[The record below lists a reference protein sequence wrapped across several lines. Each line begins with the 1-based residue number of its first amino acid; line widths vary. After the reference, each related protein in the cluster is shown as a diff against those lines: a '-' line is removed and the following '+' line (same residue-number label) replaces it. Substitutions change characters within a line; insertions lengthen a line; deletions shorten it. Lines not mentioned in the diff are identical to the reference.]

1 MRHLV
6 RTEIGLV
13 LVFAVGLLVAYV
25 GLALSISGVTGRDRF
40 VGVLVLILALWVMVS
55 APVFH
60 DRVHRERGEES
71 HALWGRHD
79 RRKPPWWPA
88 R

>member
-6 RTEIGLV
+6 RTEIGV
-13 LVFAVGLLVAYV
+13 VVAIAVGLVVVYV
-25 GLALSISGVTGRDRF
+25 GLAIFISGKDRF
-40 VGVLVLILALWVMVS
+40 AGAVVLVLGLWLMVS
-55 APVFH
+55 APIVH

-71 HALWGRHD
+71 HAVWGRGD

>member
-1 MRHLV
+1 VRYLV
-6 RTEIGLV
+6 TTEIGFV
-13 LVFAVGLLVAYV
+13 VAFAVGLVIAYI
-25 GLALSISGVTGRDRF
+25 GIAMFISGRHQF
-40 VGVLVLILALWVMVS
+40 AGVLVLGLGLWLMLYAPIL
-55 APVFH
+55 H

-71 HALWGRHD
+71 HALWGRGD

>member
-13 LVFAVGLLVAYV
+13 VAIAVGLVVAYV
-25 GLALSISGVTGRDRF
+25 GFAVFISGQDRSAGA
-40 VGVLVLILALWVMVS
+40 VVLVFGLWFMAY
-55 APVFH
+55 APVVH
-60 DRVHRERGEES
+60 DRVHREHGEES
-71 HALWGRHD
+71 HAIWGKGD